1 MAGRHATCVQHGQA
15 SDVGGTFRTTR
26 DKHWTLTHPS
36 IFWHNTLP
44 IYNLLPCRKLLST
57 SLYSHYP
64 TCTKEKKNFMTGLSK
79 TISIIRP
86 CFLVI
91 ILLIFIEILRV
102 HARYLKYHRSAI
114 TLSGYLRDY
123 RLEYHNEYKV
133 N

>member
-1 MAGRHATCVQHGQA
+1 MAGRHATCVRHGQA

-64 TCTKEKKNFMTGLSK
+64 TCTKEKKK
-79 TISIIRP
+79 
-86 CFLVI
+86 VI
-91 ILLIFIEILRV
+91 ERKEEFYDRTLQNDF
-102 HARYLKYHRSAI
+102 HYPSMFSGYNSAYLHRDTMCTR
-114 TLSGYLRDY
+114 TLSEIPPICNNFKRISS
-123 RLEYHNEYKV
+123 
-133 N
+133 